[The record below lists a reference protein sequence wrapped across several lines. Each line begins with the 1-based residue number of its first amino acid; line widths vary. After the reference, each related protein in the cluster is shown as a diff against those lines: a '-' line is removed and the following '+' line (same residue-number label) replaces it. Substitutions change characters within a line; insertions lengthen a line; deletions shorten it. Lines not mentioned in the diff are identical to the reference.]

1 MSCWGG
7 ACLNHIHSNH
17 SQNVSPLTCDYLWI
31 FKVKTL
37 QRDVVFGRGRLTSP
51 SLRHVLQRSCKEM
64 FLMLGGCKYITL
76 IHFFFWSVRPFFFYS
91 AKDAFWRRCVSY
103 RLLFSF
109 SLKKH
114 MSYLAIFLIICES
127 LNVSSTDLVKRC
139 LSCWLVGW
147 VGPNY
152 ITSQPTF
159 LTNDFQTL
167 HLSYCYI
174 SSASSI
180 YIWGTVTMHLLLVLV
195 WVHSRLLPS
204 KAEFL
209 LE

>member
-7 ACLNHIHSNH
+7 AGLNRLHSNN
-17 SQNVSPLTCDYLWI
+17 SQNVSLLTLPRDSLLI

-64 FLMLGGCKYITL
+64 FLMLGCKYITL
-76 IHFFFWSVRPFFFYS
+76 IQLFFGSVRRFFFYS

-103 RLLFSF
+103 RLLLFF

-114 MSYLAIFLIICES
+114 NIFCRNFLNYLWIFECVLHRSCKEMS
-127 LNVSSTDLVKRC
+127 VV
-139 LSCWLVGW
+139 LVGW

-195 WVHSRLLPS
+195 WVHSRHLPS
-204 KAEFL
+204 KSEFL

>member
-1 MSCWGG
+1 MCLFWPCPVIPSESLRWKLCREMSCLGG
-7 ACLNHIHSNH
+7 ADLHHLLSDMFCKGLAKRCFSCWAASRSPSSNFSLEVSDASSSTRLKIHSEGEVCHTACFSLKKTDALYRNFL
-17 SQNVSPLTCDYLWI
+17 NYAWI
-31 FKVKTL
+31 FEC
-37 QRDVVFGRGRLTSP
+37 VF
-51 SLRHVLQRSCKEM
+51 HWSCKEM
-64 FLMLGGCKYITL
+64 
-76 IHFFFWSVRPFFFYS
+76 SV
-91 AKDAFWRRCVSY
+91 V
-103 RLLFSF
+103 
-109 SLKKH
+109 
-114 MSYLAIFLIICES
+114 
-127 LNVSSTDLVKRC
+127 
-139 LSCWLVGW
+139 LVGW

-152 ITSQPTF
+152 ITSQATF

-195 WVHSRLLPS
+195 WVHSRHLPS